1 MKKFSEKYSDERKAI
16 TEKIINILE
25 LEANNFE
32 FTLYELENNKEKQE
46 KLLDLKTEIQKFF
59 EVSSISTFKPEYKCK
74 RPYLNLARSILRKQ
88 GYTITISDFLMK
100 VNNGLYK
107 RTKKYKISLNS

>member
-46 KLLDLKTEIQKFF
+46 KLLDLKIEIQKFF
-59 EVSSISTFKPEYKCK
+59 EVSTISTFKPEYKCK

-88 GYTITISDFLMK
+88 GYKVTSQEIKISNGSGFYRKTQKYTITKSE
-100 VNNGLYK
+100 
-107 RTKKYKISLNS
+107 